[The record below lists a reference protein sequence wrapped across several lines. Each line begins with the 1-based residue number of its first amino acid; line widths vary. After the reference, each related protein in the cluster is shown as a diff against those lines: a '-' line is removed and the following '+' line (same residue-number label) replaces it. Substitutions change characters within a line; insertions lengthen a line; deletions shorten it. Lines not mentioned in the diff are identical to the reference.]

1 MILKMEKIRLILVD
15 DHQLVRTGIANLLAG
30 EPGFEIIG
38 EAEDANDLFGLLK
51 KAELMSKWGTLKPHL
66 LY

>member
-1 MILKMEKIRLILVD
+1 MEKIRLILVD

-38 EAEDANDLFGLLK
+38 EAADAKELFDLLK
-51 KAELMSKWGTLKPHL
+51 KSQPDITSA
-66 LY
+66 